1 MSSLFCMVY
10 LPPIKVSKIVQYS
23 ESSVHGKCRTPPQ
36 KKSKCTRCI
45 LLGGMERVKSNLPSI
60 FVCLFMRLALGFVQ
74 ASGGTE
80 YTSGS
85 TNMNEQN
92 VHRFDGRPSLKLPP
106 FQDVELLVS
115 GRIPLPGEIIEI
127 FQPAVLNRLIAERGA
142 NKKGGNWETLG
153 GFLGLGL
160 PGYLKKR
167 CHPRKHKH
175 QKTVRYVANNG
186 TIRWPVISQNHPIF
200 EGIIHH
206 HDIFKNP
213 FMSPASPPNCLED
226 HPSQ

>member
-1 MSSLFCMVY
+1 MSYPPPKKKQVY
-10 LPPIKVSKIVQYS
+10 TLYSFGWNGACKIKFALHFRL
-23 ESSVHGKCRTPPQ
+23 SVHAF
-36 KKSKCTRCI
+36 S
-45 LLGGMERVKSNLPSI
+45 
-60 FVCLFMRLALGFVQ
+60 LGFC
-74 ASGGTE
+74 SGFRGTE